1 MSLDETKPRN
11 QGIKNIC
18 AVADITENQD
28 KSGDEESKSDLGLPS
43 SLNEWRGL
51 SVQIMMWD
59 STRWLFVGLFCSV
72 YRKEGGG
79 RRNGNEE
86 QRAHILLQPQQYEG
100 TGEED
105 HPW

>member
-43 SLNEWRGL
+43 SLNE
-51 SVQIMMWD
+51 
-59 STRWLFVGLFCSV
+59 
-72 YRKEGGG
+72 
-79 RRNGNEE
+79 
-86 QRAHILLQPQQYEG
+86 
-100 TGEED
+100 
-105 HPW
+105 